1 MTIKETNTEDNNMQ
15 KRLNLKNDIVFKA
28 FFAKK
33 GNEKFLIDFLEPL
46 LKIKINNIKIQ
57 EEKNLL
63 QLTPNEKGGRLDLE
77 AELNDGVVVNIE
89 LQMKNNYNM
98 KERLTFYGAKKLTE
112 TIEIGQNYNE
122 MKKVIV
128 VAILGYNLLDVEDYI
143 SETKIVLEK
152 HRDYEVINNLKW
164 YFIELPKFRK
174 IHPNMDE
181 KLNQWIALID
191 DYDRGLIKMAE
202 EKNKT
207 IEKAKVEIQRIT
219 GDEIIRRRAW
229 LEEKWKIDRNSE
241 LSYAKTKGKEEGI
254 KEGEKNKQI
263 EIVKRM
269 LKEKMPIDMIEKI
282 TELTKEE
289 IKQIQD
295 KL

>member
-1 MTIKETNTEDNNMQ
+1 MLF
-15 KRLNLKNDIVFKA
+15 RSLNLKNDIVFKA

-33 GNEKFLIDFLEPL
+33 GNERFLIEFLEAL

-77 AELNDGVVVNIE
+77 AKLNDGVVVNIE

-98 KERLTFYGAKKLTE
+98 KERLTFYGAKKLTQ
-112 TIEIGQNYNE
+112 TIEVGQNYNE

-152 HRDYEVINNLKW
+152 HRSYEVINNLKW

-174 IHPNMDE
+174 VHPDMDE
-181 KLNQWIALID
+181 KLNQWLAFID
-191 DYDRGLIKMAE
+191 DYDRGLVKMAE

-207 IEKAKVEIQRIT
+207 LEEAKVEIKRIT
-219 GDEIIRRRAW
+219 GDEILRRRAW
-229 LEEKWKIDRNSE
+229 LEEKWEIDRKDRKS
-241 LSYAKTKGKEEGI
+241 
-254 KEGEKNKQI
+254 
-263 EIVKRM
+263 VV
-269 LKEKMPIDMIEKI
+269 
-282 TELTKEE
+282 
-289 IKQIQD
+289 
-295 KL
+295 

>member
-1 MTIKETNTEDNNMQ
+1 
-15 KRLNLKNDIVFKA
+15 
-28 FFAKK
+28 
-33 GNEKFLIDFLEPL
+33 
-46 LKIKINNIKIQ
+46 
-57 EEKNLL
+57 
-63 QLTPNEKGGRLDLE
+63 
-77 AELNDGVVVNIE
+77 
-89 LQMKNNYNM
+89 
-98 KERLTFYGAKKLTE
+98 
-112 TIEIGQNYNE
+112 
-122 MKKVIV
+122 
-128 VAILGYNLLDVEDYI
+128 
-143 SETKIVLEK
+143 
-152 HRDYEVINNLKW
+152 
-164 YFIELPKFRK
+164 
-174 IHPNMDE
+174 
-181 KLNQWIALID
+181 
-191 DYDRGLIKMAE
+191 MAE

-219 GDEIIRRRAW
+219 GDEIIRRRVW

-241 LSYAKTKGKEEGI
+241 LSYAKTKGKEEGKEEGI

>member
-1 MTIKETNTEDNNMQ
+1 MTIKETNTQHNNMQ

-77 AELNDGVVVNIE
+77 AELNNRVVVNIE

-98 KERLTFYGAKKLTE
+98 KERLTFYGAKKLTD

-143 SETKIVLEK
+143 SQTKIVLEK
-152 HRDYEVINNLKW
+152 YRDYEVIDNLKW
-164 YFIELPKFRK
+164 YFIELPKFRRS
-174 IHPNMDE
+174 HPNMDD
-181 KLNQWIALID
+181 KINQWVAFID
-191 DYDRGLIKMAE
+191 DYDRGLVKMAE

-207 IEKAKVEIQRIT
+207 LEEAKVEIQRIT

-229 LEEKWKIDRNSE
+229 LEEKWEMDRNSE
-241 LSYAKTKGKEEGI
+241 LSYAKTKGREEGKRETQI
-254 KEGEKNKQI
+254 QVVKQ
-263 EIVKRM
+263 M
-269 LKEKMPIDMIEKI
+269 LKKDMEIKVISEI
-282 TELTKEE
+282 TKLTIEE
-289 IKQIQD
+289 INQI
-295 KL
+295 KSMMN

>member
-1 MTIKETNTEDNNMQ
+1 MKVVNTEDNNMQ

-33 GNEKFLIDFLEPL
+33 GNERFLIEFLEAL

-77 AELNDGVVVNIE
+77 AKLNDGVVVNIE

-98 KERLTFYGAKKLTE
+98 KERLTFYGAKKLTQ
-112 TIEIGQNYNE
+112 TIEVGQNYNE

-152 HRDYEVINNLKW
+152 HRSYEVINNLKW

-174 IHPNMDE
+174 VHPDMDE
-181 KLNQWIALID
+181 KLNQWLAFID
-191 DYDRGLIKMAE
+191 DYDRGLVKMAE

-207 IEKAKVEIQRIT
+207 LEEAKVEIKRIT
-219 GDEIIRRRAW
+219 GDEI
-229 LEEKWKIDRNSE
+229 
-241 LSYAKTKGKEEGI
+241 
-254 KEGEKNKQI
+254 
-263 EIVKRM
+263 
-269 LKEKMPIDMIEKI
+269 
-282 TELTKEE
+282 
-289 IKQIQD
+289 
-295 KL
+295 